1 MCVKGEGTIGDGT
14 TELSIK
20 QGETVLFP
28 ASCYKLEVKTKGMDL
43 LEVFI

>member
-1 MCVKGEGTIGDGT
+1 
-14 TELSIK
+14 LPIK

-28 ASCYKLEVKTKGMDL
+28 ASCHKLEVKTKGMDL